1 MEKKKISTKTLTLG
15 AVLTAVVIVLQ
26 SLGTYYT
33 AFFGPFSTAMALI
46 PIVIGAAMCGKAMG
60 AWLGLAFAGTVL
72 FTGGAVFF
80 QNYNFWGTVVTVIA
94 KGVACGFAAGLV
106 YQLLKKFNEYVAVFS
121 AAAICPIVNTGVFLL
136 GSRIF
141 FLQYADEMVKSL
153 PAAFEKGLTG
163 MQVFVFLAMA
173 NFLTEFFTSL
183 LLSPAIVKILSI
195 KRKMR

>member
-80 QNYNFWGTVVTVIA
+80 QNYNFWVIA

-121 AAAICPIVNTGVFLL
+121 AAAICPIVNTGIFLL

-141 FLQYADEMVKSL
+141 FFKYAQEMAQVL
-153 PAAFEKGLTG
+153 NIEATG
-163 MQVFVFLAMA
+163 MEVFVLLAMA
-173 NFLTEFFTSL
+173 NFLTE
-183 LLSPAIVKILSI
+183 LLSSFLLGPAVVRILNI
-195 KRKMR
+195 RRKMK

>member
-72 FTGGAVFF
+72 ITGGAAFF
-80 QNYNFWGTVVTVIA
+80 QNYNFWGAVVTVVF
-94 KGVACGFAAGLV
+94 KGVACGFVAGLV
-106 YQLLKKFNEYVAVFS
+106 YQMLNKFNEYVAVFS
-121 AAAICPIVNTGVFLL
+121 AAAICPIVNTGIFLL

-141 FLQYADEMVKSL
+141 FFKYAQEMAQVL
-153 PAAFEKGLTG
+153 NIEATG
-163 MQVFVFLAMA
+163 MEVFVLLAMA
-173 NFLTEFFTSL
+173 NFLTE
-183 LLSPAIVKILSI
+183 LLSSFLLGPAVVRILNI
-195 KRKMR
+195 RRKMK